1 MIAMC
6 SPRLM
11 NLTSHLQWWSSCKV
25 IWVNRMAV
33 SLNPFEQRLVNFP
46 NLKSNLLFKRFV
58 LEKKSVLIRYLKS
71 RAFLCPKNLVE
82 LVLFKVKRTLGSDA
96 NILIVSTNITPF
108 LCFI

>member
-46 NLKSNLLFKRFV
+46 NFKLHLLFKRFV
-58 LEKKSVLIRYLKS
+58 LEKRK
-71 RAFLCPKNLVE
+71 RAYTLLEIEDFL
-82 LVLFKVKRTLGSDA
+82 
-96 NILIVSTNITPF
+96 VSKEP
-108 LCFI
+108 C

>member
-1 MIAMC
+1 
-6 SPRLM
+6 
-11 NLTSHLQWWSSCKV
+11 
-25 IWVNRMAV
+25 MAV

-58 LEKKSVLIRYLKS
+58 LEKKSVLLRYLKS

-82 LVLFKVKRTLGSDA
+82 LALFKVKRTLGSDA